1 MIERTFTMTDPQ
13 GLHARP
19 ASALVKIAKPFTADI
34 KLVAD
39 KTVNLKNLMQVLSLG
54 ITPGTTFKV
63 TAEGD
68 DEAAALEAV
77 AQALRDENM
86 AE

>member
-1 MIERTFTMTDPQ
+1 MIERSFTMIDPQ

-19 ASALVKIAKPFTADI
+19 ASALVKVAKPFGADI

-39 KTVNLKNLMQVLSLG
+39 KAVSLKNLMQVLSLG
-54 ITPGTTFKV
+54 IAPGTTFTV

-77 AQALRDENM
+77 TQALQSEKL

>member
-1 MIERTFTMTDPQ
+1 MIERSFTMTDPQ

-19 ASALVKIAKPFTADI
+19 ASALVKVARPFNADI

-39 KTVNLKNLMQVLSLG
+39 KAVSLKNLMQVLSLG
-54 ITPGTTFKV
+54 IAAGTTFRV
-63 TAEGD
+63 TAEGE
-68 DEAAALEAV
+68 DEAAAIEAV
-77 AQALRDENM
+77 AQALKDEKL